1 MDAPRLYGRP
11 TGKCKR
17 ERKSPLRTKAILPPS
32 TVQWKEFAARE
43 EDGGLNFQQL
53 MLRMVGG
60 IVAVRMV
67 LRERRVRPGW
77 VQRCQ
82 LHKPKIVCWQFANR
96 G

>member
-67 LRERRVRPGW
+67 FARAPRPPRLGSEVPTPQTEDRVLA
-77 VQRCQ
+77 VCQ
-82 LHKPKIVCWQFANR
+82 
-96 G
+96 